1 MHIQWYDILQPGFNS
16 FQFLITGFILSALI
30 NNLLVT
36 TDCCNLEQK
45 NSIAQLLGDLNF
57 GVPALC
63 KILSIV

>member
-1 MHIQWYDILQPGFNS
+1 MHIQWCNIPLPGFNS

-30 NNLLVT
+30 NNLLVI

-45 NSIAQLLGDLNF
+45 NFIAQLLGDLNS
-57 GVPALC
+57 GDSALC